1 MLCSELMIFIGYK
14 NNSYCFMCYI
24 QGNIIFHSTYT
35 IFDKK
40 LFPKCTNSHT
50 KEHKLYDKL
59 LNKISLE
66 IESLVL
72 SPFGKDE
79 LALVFIPHMSISP
92 IQNSSLTCSPS
103 SSLSYKFSVPSFTL
117 GFKKLTVK
125 IIKVVNVGSDI
136 EMQLLSC
143 FADTTRRS

>member
-1 MLCSELMIFIGYK
+1 MPYTRKYYFLL
-14 NNSYCFMCYI
+14 YI
-24 QGNIIFHSTYT
+24 YT

-40 LFPKCTNSHT
+40 LFPRCTDFYT

-59 LNKISLE
+59 LDKISLE
-66 IESLVL
+66 IELLVL
-72 SPFGKDE
+72 SSFGKDE
-79 LALVFIPHMSISP
+79 LALVFIPHMSISF